1 MSVDV
6 LCTGQASAQNI
17 NKRGSLPGDEQQKH
31 IAKCHEFMSLH
42 TLRVEFVSSFPGKD
56 DGPEVIKQ

>member
-6 LCTGQASAQNI
+6 LCPGQANAKNI
-17 NKRGSLPGDEQQKH
+17 YKRGSLPGDEQQKR

-42 TLRVEFVSSFPGKD
+42 TLKVEFVSSFPGKD
-56 DGPEVIKQ
+56 DGPGVIKQ